1 MTTDHIYT
9 LVNAVNQQAF
19 GATALAVTD
28 ASSLVALGNVV
39 LSSSANTEAFLNTLL
54 QRIGRTIMDYR
65 RYRNRLGDMV
75 LNDFEYG
82 AILQKI
88 KVHMPDAIDDPS
100 YDLVDG
106 QSIDPWTVYKPD
118 VDQKL
123 FVKRTPYMF
132 AQTISRKGLKEAFT
146 SVEQMG
152 GFISAV
158 MGEMRNAVEV
168 ALENLGRTT
177 INNFI
182 AEAAGTSRT
191 VNLVTEYNAT
201 ANPPTPLTANTAMF
215 NREFLAYA
223 IRRINETFDM
233 MQSMTSLY
241 NDGSVERFTPRE
253 DVRVKMLSAFVRAA
267 ETVVQYSAFHEA
279 LVSVDNTFEVMPFW
293 QAAQTPS
300 GINVTRA
307 SDEAATQVSNII
319 AIAHDRDALG
329 IYQIDEEIQTTP
341 LNAKALYYT
350 TYNHQQQLWFNDLS
364 ENFVVFTLN

>member
-1 MTTDHIYT
+1 MTTDHVYT

-19 GATALAVTD
+19 GASALAVTN
-28 ASSLVALGNVV
+28 AQSLVALGNVV
-39 LSSSANTEAFLNTLL
+39 LSSSTNTEAFLNTLL
-54 QRIGRTIMDYR
+54 QLIGRSIIDYR

-88 KVHMPDAIDDPS
+88 KVHMPNAVDDPS
-100 YDLVDG
+100 FDLVDG

-118 VDQKL
+118 VEQKL

-132 AQTISRKGLKEAFT
+132 AQTISRVGLKEAFT
-146 SVEQMG
+146 SAENMG

-168 ALENLGRTT
+168 ALENLGRVT
-177 INNFI
+177 INNMI
-182 AEAAGTSRT
+182 AEAAGSART
-191 VNLVTEYNAT
+191 VNLVTEYNTNASP
-201 ANPPTPLTANTAMF
+201 ATPLTAGTAMF
-215 NREFLAYA
+215 DRDFLAYA

-267 ETVVQYSAFHEA
+267 ETVVQYAAFHEQ
-279 LVSVDNTFEVMPFW
+279 LVSVDRTFEVMPFW

-300 GINVTRA
+300 NINVERS
-307 SDEAATQVSNII
+307 SDGTATQVSNII

-329 IYQIDEEIQTTP
+329 IYQIDEEVLTTGV
-341 LNAKALYYT
+341 NAKARYYT
-350 TYNHQQQLWFNDLS
+350 TYMHEQQLWFNDLS